1 MYENVTGNQR
11 ILNMENIKLILDSSS
26 NMETNEKENL
36 QVVPLTISFGGQD
49 YIDDQTLNMG
59 EFLSNMNKNDVA
71 GKTTCPNIH
80 AWLEALEGTEKA
92 IIITMTSGMSGT
104 FSSALQAK
112 KMYEEKHPLSKIIVV
127 DSRSA
132 GPELTIVVHGIEQVL
147 KGNMRFVDLEEA
159 IADFRM
165 NTHLLFVLQSL
176 HNLSLNGR
184 VAPAVAKIAGLLKIN
199 LIGTASKE
207 GKLES
212 LTKARGMKK
221 ALREV
226 FKYMQEDNYHGGEVI
241 IDHCENEKDATT
253 LKEKILA
260 EYPDAKV
267 EIRPMR
273 GLCSFYAEEGGLM
286 IGFHE

>member
-1 MYENVTGNQR
+1 
-11 ILNMENIKLILDSSS
+11 MENIKLIIDSSS
-26 NMETNEKENL
+26 NMKSDPDHNVE
-36 QVVPLTISFGGQD
+36 VVPLTISFGGKD
-49 YIDDQTLNMG
+49 YIDDQNLNIR
-59 EFLSNMNKNDVA
+59 EFLNDMNQNQIA
-71 GKTTCPNIH
+71 GKTTCPSIQ
-80 AWLEALEGTEKA
+80 AWLNALEGTEKA

-112 KMYEEKHPLSKIIVV
+112 TMYEEKHPLSKIIVV

-132 GPELTIVVHGIEQVL
+132 GPELTIVVHEIEQML

-165 NTHLLFVLQSL
+165 HTHLLFVLQSL

-184 VAPAVAKIAGLLKIN
+184 VAPAAAKIAGLLKIN

-207 GKLES
+207 GKLEP

>member
-1 MYENVTGNQR
+1 
-11 ILNMENIKLILDSSS
+11 MENIKLIIDSSS
-26 NMETNEKENL
+26 NMKSDPDHNVE
-36 QVVPLTISFGGQD
+36 VVPLTISFGGKD
-49 YIDDQTLNMG
+49 YIDDQNLNIR
-59 EFLSNMNKNDVA
+59 EFLNDMNQNQIA
-71 GKTTCPNIH
+71 GKTTCPSIQ
-80 AWLEALEGTEKA
+80 AWLNALEGTEKA

-112 KMYEEKHPLSKIIVV
+112 TMYEEKHPLSKIIVV

-132 GPELTIVVHGIEQVL
+132 GPELTIVVHGIEQML

-184 VAPAVAKIAGLLKIN
+184 VAPAAAKIAGLLKIN

-207 GKLES
+207 GKLEP